1 MRDKITIHTIREM
14 KAKGEKLARTVVY
27 DYTMAVLAEEAG
39 IEVINM
45 GDSIAQI
52 VLGHESTVTVAMDFM
67 IAHTQAVRKG
77 APTAYLM
84 GDMPFLSYQVSKEE
98 AIRNAGRFV
107 REALVDAVKM
117 EGGADN
123 AETVA
128 AVTRAGI
135 PVIAHTGLTPQTATT
150 LGGYKTQGRDA
161 ASAMKL
167 VKDVEALESAGAV
180 AIVLETVPTEVAQV
194 IYDRCRIPLLGSGIG
209 KDDGPNINMYDLLGF
224 FPKTPRFAKRYADL
238 RNEILKAV
246 RSFVQDVKTGAYP
259 ASEHMYSM
267 LPGEME
273 KLKQLLDIPEID
285 PGRES

>member
-14 KAKGEKLARTVVY
+14 KEKGEKLARTVVY
-27 DYTMAVLAEEAG
+27 DYTMACLAEEAG
-39 IEVINM
+39 IEIINM

-52 VLGHESTVTVAMDFM
+52 VLGSESTVTVEMDFM

-98 AIRNAGRFV
+98 AVYNAGRFV
-107 REALVDAVKM
+107 KEALVDAVKM
-117 EGGADN
+117 EGGAEN

-128 AVTRAGI
+128 AVSRAGI

-161 ASAMKL
+161 QSALKL
-167 VKDVEALESAGAV
+167 LNDVRVLEDAGAV
-180 AIVLETVPTEVAQV
+180 AIVLETVPTEVAGI
-194 IYDRCRIPLLGSGIG
+194 IYDRCRIPVLGTGIG

-224 FPKTPRFAKRYADL
+224 FTKVPRFVKRYADL
-238 RNEILKAV
+238 RGEILKGV
-246 RSFVQDVKTGAYP
+246 RAFVQDVKTGAYP
-259 ASEHMYSM
+259 AAEHMYTM
-267 LPGEME
+267 LPGELE
-273 KLKQLLDIPEID
+273 KLQKQLDSE
-285 PGRES
+285 

>member
-1 MRDKITIHTIREM
+1 MREKITIHTIREM

-39 IEVINM
+39 IEIINM
-45 GDSIAQI
+45 GDSIVQI
-52 VLGHESTVTVAMDFM
+52 VLGSESTVTAEIDFM

-77 APTAYLM
+77 APTTYLM
-84 GDMPFLSYQVSKEE
+84 GDMPFLSYQASKEE

-107 REALVDAVKM
+107 KEALVDAVKM
-117 EGGADN
+117 EGGAEN

-161 ASAMKL
+161 QSALKL
-167 VKDVEALESAGAV
+167 VEDVRALEEAGAV
-180 AIVLETVPTEVAQV
+180 AIVLETVPTEVAQ
-194 IYDRCRIPLLGSGIG
+194 ISYDRCSIPVLGTGIG

-224 FPKTPRFAKRYADL
+224 FPRVPRFAKRYADL
-238 RNEILKAV
+238 RSEILKAV
-246 RSFVQDVKTGAYP
+246 RAFVQDVKTGVYP
-259 ASEHMYSM
+259 APEHMYSM
-267 LPGEME
+267 LPGELDTLE
-273 KLKQLLDIPEID
+273 KRLAAD
-285 PGRES
+285 RHR